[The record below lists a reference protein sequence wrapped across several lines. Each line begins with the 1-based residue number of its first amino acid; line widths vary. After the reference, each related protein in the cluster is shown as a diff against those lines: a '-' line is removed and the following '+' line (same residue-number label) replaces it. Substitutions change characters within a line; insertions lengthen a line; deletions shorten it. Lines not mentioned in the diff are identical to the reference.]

1 MAAAKSRLVKIL
13 DRLEKYY
20 GKSAKPW
27 PTDPYEL
34 VILRNSGYPQS
45 DANCAKG
52 FESLRKEIGIKPAQ
66 ILAAPNAK
74 LIKAIRPGVM
84 FPEIA
89 ARRLKEIAAM
99 VEGEFGGDL
108 RAVLKRPLAEAKKAF
123 KKFPTDRKSD
133 RRQNT
138 FVHKNRAGCR
148 GAIKLRSRSAAA
160 RLRNGREELRAGL
173 PRSAGSNSERN
184 SRRHRRSASRVSP
197 DQRTRPKSVQNR
209 AAALRC
215 VPRLERLPLLSR
227 DARDEPVR
235 ILKNGWG
242 KPHS

>member
-1 MAAAKSRLVKIL
+1 MAAAKSRLAKIL
-13 DRLEKYY
+13 DRLDKYY
-20 GKSAKPW
+20 GKPPKAW

-45 DANCAKG
+45 DANCSKG
-52 FESLRKEIGIKPAQ
+52 YESLRQEIGIKPSQ

-123 KKFPTDRKSD
+123 KKFPTIGNPIADKILLFTKTAPVAAVPSNCVHVPLRLGFGIAGKNYAQDYRSAQEAILKEIPDDIAAQIRAYLLIKEHGQTLCKTARPRCDECPVSSD
-133 RRQNT
+133 CLY
-138 FVHKNRAGCR
+138 FRATR
-148 GAIKLRSRSAAA
+148 GAGA
-160 RLRNGREELRAGL
+160 EE
-173 PRSAGSNSERN
+173 
-184 SRRHRRSASRVSP
+184 
-197 DQRTRPKSVQNR
+197 
-209 AAALRC
+209 
-215 VPRLERLPLLSR
+215 
-227 DARDEPVR
+227 
-235 ILKNGWG
+235 
-242 KPHS
+242 

>member
-99 VEGEFGGDL
+99 VEGEFNSDL

-123 KKFPTDRKSD
+123 KKFPTVGSPIADKILLFTKTAPVAAVPSNCVHVPLRLGFGMAGKNYAQDYRAAQEAILKEIPDDIAAQLRAYLLIKEHGQTLCKTARPRCDDCPVSSD
-133 RRQNT
+133 CLY
-138 FVHKNRAGCR
+138 FRATR
-148 GAIKLRSRSAAA
+148 GAGAEK
-160 RLRNGREELRAGL
+160 
-173 PRSAGSNSERN
+173 
-184 SRRHRRSASRVSP
+184 
-197 DQRTRPKSVQNR
+197 
-209 AAALRC
+209 
-215 VPRLERLPLLSR
+215 
-227 DARDEPVR
+227 
-235 ILKNGWG
+235 
-242 KPHS
+242 